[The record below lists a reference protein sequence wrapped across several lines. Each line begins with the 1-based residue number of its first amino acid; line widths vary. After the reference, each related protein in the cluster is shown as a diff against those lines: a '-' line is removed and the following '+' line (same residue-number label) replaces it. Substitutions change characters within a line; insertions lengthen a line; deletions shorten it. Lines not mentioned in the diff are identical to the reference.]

1 MRKELLNQQNPTR
14 RLRWLSLLFALLLL
28 PIGAWGQNITVAGY
42 IADDNGDFSGVNITT
57 GTVHFD
63 APTNTL
69 TLSGA
74 EINGEITYDGTSN
87 LTIAFSG
94 TNAVSTSETSAIQYT
109 GSESDRPKLTFS
121 STNGTLTING
131 ESIEGFSDV
140 DFGSLNLASI
150 SAQGVYYDKEDLVMR
165 GYGPTPS
172 DLTITTETYY
182 PIWIYDPSL
191 SYTGYSHTQ
200 LRRDSTV
207 TVGGGTVSFDGDH
220 TITISN
226 INFNYEGNAL
236 VVVGPSM
243 PALTVDLV
251 GQSTATSG
259 CTVLSLWDTTA
270 LTFTTDEDSPGSI
283 TGYDIVSWIYS
294 GNGQIAYENGLRA
307 FYDADKPYQKTISTT
322 GTYIKIGNT
331 PVSATGDINTAEGTA
346 YFDATSNTL
355 TLTEATIG
363 EQGAETSTDIQVLV
377 DDLTIEISGT
387 NSIYGNIT
395 YNGSNYQSSNIQINK
410 ASSAESA
417 SLTATN
423 VNGFSGCTWGDG
435 LYLSAHDGQGATI
448 DVHYEHF
455 EGEGGTMQSYYG
467 EEIADVTFSTEETN
481 AIWVAG
487 NMSTGGEITGTGITG
502 TVTYNDGVLTLN
514 NASLSTSET
523 IPLIV
528 CNGDLTVELVGSD
541 NTVYFNGDYST
552 YVLKNNGATGTLTFT
567 GEGELNITSE
577 FYEGTYKGL
586 CDGFSTVNFNDN
598 LGLFNRSGSKSIEN
612 ITGDAPVFDINNA
625 PSGYCYLQVNNGL
638 LLNATYHYKITYVD
652 SSIEGHDVEVDLP
665 LDETNYNINNV
676 TLSISDLA
684 GPCTITAYAKL
695 NGNTIGSN
703 KAKLFSS
710 NPSPFRLVYGADPV
724 DLVLAPAIEESDG
737 ISITGIEANVTYN
750 EETGKISS
758 EALGS
763 FGGPVGMSAT
773 EGKTAILNNYFTMD
787 FEVVPPAPSVSL
799 EAGSYLNTDNESI
812 TITGTGQANT
822 TVKYKWDDGEAQTYT
837 EAISVLTGTL
847 KAWEEYAERG
857 TTVTS
862 DTTAVEYTVNTN
874 IATLYVAPIAD
885 IAYTSSAV
893 TPTVVV
899 KETEDAEASRVAGT
913 DSTISGYKQGETAVA
928 AADLINVGTYTVVIA
943 GTGSYGGTKEAS
955 FDIVQ
960 ADITPVVSITGWDYG
975 SYDATE
981 NAPSV
986 TSNPGSGAL
995 TYQYKVKDAD
1005 DETYVAWPES
1015 PNTIAAGTYTI
1026 KATVAATT
1034 NYNSGTGTKD
1044 FIIAKAT
1051 PTITFAEESYS
1062 VTYGEDFVSPGSVGD
1077 WPVTPTASSN
1087 TSVATVSEGNITIV
1101 GVGTTTITVTYAGND
1116 NYNSTTA
1123 TYPLVVNAKD
1133 ISGYQVTVDAT
1144 QTYTYTGSAI
1154 TPNVTVA
1161 PASGGDAL
1169 VLDTDYTI
1177 EYTNNTNAAT
1187 SDDTNAPTATVTGK
1201 GNYIGTASAKFNIG
1215 KADLAGVTIAAID
1228 NQTYTGDSIK
1238 PGVTVTFNDKA
1249 VAATEYDIAYT
1260 NNVNVS
1266 SETSATV
1273 TLTAKGVNF
1282 TEGSTK
1288 TASFQIV
1295 AATATITA
1303 VASQETTYNGES
1315 QAVTAT
1321 VDKGTAVITYFTS
1334 EANRTSNTEGT
1345 TDAPTNAG
1353 TSYVKV
1359 TQGNANYTSTAVDVT
1374 FTINPKALTD
1384 DMVTLSAESFPYN
1397 GETQE
1402 PTVTVSDGTAMT
1414 ADDYTVTNNGG
1425 QAVGTYDVVVTG
1437 KGNYTG
1443 EVTRS
1448 FSIVNRT
1455 LEVGANG
1462 DVQFAAGQ
1470 TWASFYT
1477 TTESLE
1483 LPEGVMA
1490 YIVTAVSETSATL
1503 QAINYVPQNVPV
1515 FLENGSTETT
1525 DNASADGNLLQGT
1538 TAATAVSTIS
1548 GTVYGLHNNKLMQ
1561 VTSGSIPA
1569 GRAYLTVDVPA
1580 GGRELTMIRESD
1592 TTGIETL
1599 GVADVDSKDL
1609 WYDMAGRKLQ
1619 SKPNK
1624 KGFYIQNGKK
1634 VFVNK

>member
-1 MRKELLNQQNPTR
+1 MCNNIKTKYRVMNKRNQLTIRMLRGVMLLMTM
-14 RLRWLSLLFALLLL
+14 LLV
-28 PIGAWGQNITVAGY
+28 PIGAWAEDYGLTVAGVQVTDANAAS
-42 IADDNGDFSGVNITT
+42 ITSDNIT
-57 GTVHFD
+57 GTVTFD
-63 APTNTL
+63 AASNTL

-74 EINGEITYDGTSN
+74 EINGEITYNGTSD

-94 TNAVSTSETSAIQYT
+94 TNTVSTSETSAIQYG
-109 GSESDRPKLTFS
+109 GSESDRAKLTFS

-270 LTFTTDEDSPGSI
+270 LTFTTDASTPGSI

-612 ITGDAPVFDINNA
+612 ITGHA
-625 PSGYCYLQVNNGL
+625 PSFYVDNGTSYWQTNKGL
-638 LLNATYHYKITYVD
+638 LLNATYYYKIDYVD
-652 SSIEGHDVEVDLP
+652 DTIEGSGEEVSLAT
-665 LDETNYNINNV
+665 DETNWGFGGAS
-676 TLSISDLA
+676 LDISNLA
-684 GPCTITAYAKL
+684 GPCTITAYVKL

-703 KAKLFSS
+703 KAKLFGS

-724 DLVLAPAIEESDG
+724 DLVLAPAIEEDDG
-737 ISITGIEANVTYN
+737 ISINGIEANVTYN
-750 EETGKISS
+750 SETGKISS
-758 EALGS
+758 ETLGS
-763 FGGPVGMSAT
+763 FGGTVAMSS
-773 EGKTAILNNYFTMD
+773 EGTAILNNYFTMN
-787 FEVVPPAPSVSL
+787 FEVVPPAPTIVFD
-799 EAGSYLNTDNESI
+799 ETKEYLNTD
-812 TITGTGQANT
+812 
-822 TVKYKWDDGEAQTYT
+822 
-837 EAISVLTGTL
+837 
-847 KAWEEYAERG
+847 
-857 TTVTS
+857 
-862 DTTAVEYTVNTN
+862 
-874 IATLYVAPIAD
+874 
-885 IAYTSSAV
+885 
-893 TPTVVV
+893 
-899 KETEDAEASRVAGT
+899 
-913 DSTISGYKQGETAVA
+913 
-928 AADLINVGTYTVVIA
+928 
-943 GTGSYGGTKEAS
+943 
-955 FDIVQ
+955 
-960 ADITPVVSITGWDYG
+960 VVSITMPEVLAEDQNARIMYSWVEDCEDGNG
-975 SYDATE
+975 SNYTDD
-981 NAPSV
+981 SKV
-986 TSNPGSGAL
+986 TL
-995 TYQYKVKDAD
+995 T
-1005 DETYVAWPES
+1005 
-1015 PNTIAAGTYTI
+1015 AGTGTLY
-1026 KATVAATT
+1026 AWVR
-1034 NYNSGTGTKD
+1034 YNSGTSADDALYSERVSQVFTVKTDISNAYIPEFTTRATYTGSAIVPEVTVYDSEKTMNVLDAASYAFAFQQVVNGEPEDVEAMVNAGTYVVSLVGKGAYGGS
-1044 FIIAKAT
+1044 IVIAEAFEVVQAT
-1051 PTITFAEESYS
+1051 PTITFAQESYPA
-1062 VTYGEDFVSPGSVGD
+1062 TLGEEFTSPATVDD
-1077 WPVTPTASSN
+1077 WDVTPWASSN
-1087 TSVATVSEGNITIV
+1087 ADVATVKDGVITIN
-1101 GVGTTTITVTYAGND
+1101 GIGTTTITVFFAGDENHL
-1116 NYNSTTA
+1116 STSA
-1123 TYPLVVNAKD
+1123 SYQLVVSRALEVAFVGSNSWASYYATENLALPEGLTAYIVSD
-1133 ISGYQVTVDAT
+1133 VNETTGVVTV
-1144 QTYTYTGSAI
+1144 QSVSYI
-1154 TPNVTVA
+1154 
-1161 PASGGDAL
+1161 PADNGVLLQRADGGDADGY
-1169 VLDTDYTI
+1169 VAAPYTGTTSTF
-1177 EYTNNTNAAT
+1177 TNLLGGSTNATNISSFNDTPVYVLYNDKFKRAT
-1187 SDDTNAPTATVTGK
+1187 S
-1201 GNYIGTASAKFNIG
+1201 GTIPARR
-1215 KADLAGVTIAAID
+1215 
-1228 NQTYTGDSIK
+1228 
-1238 PGVTVTFNDKA
+1238 
-1249 VAATEYDIAYT
+1249 AY
-1260 NNVNVS
+1260 
-1266 SETSATV
+1266 
-1273 TLTAKGVNF
+1273 LPL
-1282 TEGSTK
+1282 
-1288 TASFQIV
+1288 
-1295 AATATITA
+1295 A
-1303 VASQETTYNGES
+1303 VASAGAPQLMTLNVVDGDI
-1315 QAVTAT
+1315 TA
-1321 VDKGTAVITYFTS
+1321 I
-1334 EANRTSNTEGT
+1334 RTL
-1345 TDAPTNAG
+1345 A
-1353 TSYVKV
+1353 
-1359 TQGNANYTSTAVDVT
+1359 
-1374 FTINPKALTD
+1374 
-1384 DMVTLSAESFPYN
+1384 
-1397 GETQE
+1397 
-1402 PTVTVSDGTAMT
+1402 
-1414 ADDYTVTNNGG
+1414 ADDN
-1425 QAVGTYDVVVTG
+1425 
-1437 KGNYTG
+1437 
-1443 EVTRS
+1443 
-1448 FSIVNRT
+1448 
-1455 LEVGANG
+1455 
-1462 DVQFAAGQ
+1462 
-1470 TWASFYT
+1470 
-1477 TTESLE
+1477 
-1483 LPEGVMA
+1483 
-1490 YIVTAVSETSATL
+1490 
-1503 QAINYVPQNVPV
+1503 
-1515 FLENGSTETT
+1515 
-1525 DNASADGNLLQGT
+1525 DGNWYTLDGFKL
-1538 TAATAVSTIS
+1538 S
-1548 GTVYGLHNNKLMQ
+1548 GKPQHKGL
-1561 VTSGSIPA
+1561 
-1569 GRAYLTVDVPA
+1569 
-1580 GGRELTMIRESD
+1580 
-1592 TTGIETL
+1592 
-1599 GVADVDSKDL
+1599 
-1609 WYDMAGRKLQ
+1609 
-1619 SKPNK
+1619 
-1624 KGFYIQNGKK
+1624 YIKNGKK
-1634 VFVNK
+1634 VFFNNK

>member
-1 MRKELLNQQNPTR
+1 MNKRNQLTIRMLRGVMLLMTM
-14 RLRWLSLLFALLLL
+14 LLV
-28 PIGAWGQNITVAGY
+28 PIGAWAEDYGLTVAGVQVTDANAAS
-42 IADDNGDFSGVNITT
+42 ITSDNIT
-57 GTVHFD
+57 GTVTFD
-63 APTNTL
+63 AASNTL

-74 EINGEITYDGTSN
+74 EINGEITYNGTSD

-94 TNAVSTSETSAIQYT
+94 TNTVSTSETSAIQYG
-109 GSESDRPKLTFS
+109 GSESDRAKLTFS

-270 LTFTTDEDSPGSI
+270 LTFTTDASTPGSI

-612 ITGDAPVFDINNA
+612 ITGHA
-625 PSGYCYLQVNNGL
+625 PSFYVDNGTSYWQTNKGL
-638 LLNATYHYKITYVD
+638 LLNATYYYKIDYVD
-652 SSIEGHDVEVDLP
+652 DTIEGSGEEVSLAT
-665 LDETNYNINNV
+665 DETNWGFGGAS
-676 TLSISDLA
+676 LDISNLA
-684 GPCTITAYAKL
+684 GPCTITAYVKL

-703 KAKLFSS
+703 KAKLFGS

-724 DLVLAPAIEESDG
+724 DLVLAPAIEEDDG
-737 ISITGIEANVTYN
+737 ISINGIEANVTYN
-750 EETGKISS
+750 SETGKISS
-758 EALGS
+758 ETLGS
-763 FGGPVGMSAT
+763 FGGTVAMSS
-773 EGKTAILNNYFTMD
+773 EGTAILNNYFTMN
-787 FEVVPPAPSVSL
+787 FEVVPPAPTIVFD
-799 EAGSYLNTDNESI
+799 ETKEYLNTD
-812 TITGTGQANT
+812 
-822 TVKYKWDDGEAQTYT
+822 
-837 EAISVLTGTL
+837 
-847 KAWEEYAERG
+847 
-857 TTVTS
+857 
-862 DTTAVEYTVNTN
+862 
-874 IATLYVAPIAD
+874 
-885 IAYTSSAV
+885 
-893 TPTVVV
+893 
-899 KETEDAEASRVAGT
+899 
-913 DSTISGYKQGETAVA
+913 
-928 AADLINVGTYTVVIA
+928 
-943 GTGSYGGTKEAS
+943 
-955 FDIVQ
+955 
-960 ADITPVVSITGWDYG
+960 VVSITMPEVLAEDQNARIMYSWVEDCEDGNG
-975 SYDATE
+975 SNYTDD
-981 NAPSV
+981 SKV
-986 TSNPGSGAL
+986 TL
-995 TYQYKVKDAD
+995 T
-1005 DETYVAWPES
+1005 
-1015 PNTIAAGTYTI
+1015 AGTGTLY
-1026 KATVAATT
+1026 AWVR
-1034 NYNSGTGTKD
+1034 YNSGTSADDALYSERVSQVFTVKTDISNAYIPEFTTRATYTGSAIVPEVTVYDSEKTMNVLDAASYAFAFQQVVNGEPEDVEAMVNAGTYVVSLVGKGAYGGS
-1044 FIIAKAT
+1044 IVIAEAFEVVQAT
-1051 PTITFAEESYS
+1051 PTITFAQESYPA
-1062 VTYGEDFVSPGSVGD
+1062 TLGEEFTSPATVDD
-1077 WPVTPTASSN
+1077 WDVTPWASSN
-1087 TSVATVSEGNITIV
+1087 ADVATVKDGVITIN
-1101 GVGTTTITVTYAGND
+1101 GIGTTTITVFFAGDENHL
-1116 NYNSTTA
+1116 STSA
-1123 TYPLVVNAKD
+1123 SYQLVVSRALEVAFVGSNSWASYYATENLALPEGLTAYIVSD
-1133 ISGYQVTVDAT
+1133 VNETTGVVTV
-1144 QTYTYTGSAI
+1144 QSVSYI
-1154 TPNVTVA
+1154 
-1161 PASGGDAL
+1161 PADNGVLLQRADGGDADGY
-1169 VLDTDYTI
+1169 VAAPYTGTTSTF
-1177 EYTNNTNAAT
+1177 TNLLGGSTNATNISSFNDTPVYVLYNDKFKRAT
-1187 SDDTNAPTATVTGK
+1187 S
-1201 GNYIGTASAKFNIG
+1201 GTIPARR
-1215 KADLAGVTIAAID
+1215 
-1228 NQTYTGDSIK
+1228 
-1238 PGVTVTFNDKA
+1238 
-1249 VAATEYDIAYT
+1249 AY
-1260 NNVNVS
+1260 
-1266 SETSATV
+1266 
-1273 TLTAKGVNF
+1273 LPL
-1282 TEGSTK
+1282 
-1288 TASFQIV
+1288 
-1295 AATATITA
+1295 A
-1303 VASQETTYNGES
+1303 VASAGAPQLMTLNVVDGDI
-1315 QAVTAT
+1315 TA
-1321 VDKGTAVITYFTS
+1321 I
-1334 EANRTSNTEGT
+1334 RTL
-1345 TDAPTNAG
+1345 A
-1353 TSYVKV
+1353 
-1359 TQGNANYTSTAVDVT
+1359 
-1374 FTINPKALTD
+1374 
-1384 DMVTLSAESFPYN
+1384 
-1397 GETQE
+1397 
-1402 PTVTVSDGTAMT
+1402 
-1414 ADDYTVTNNGG
+1414 ADDN
-1425 QAVGTYDVVVTG
+1425 
-1437 KGNYTG
+1437 
-1443 EVTRS
+1443 
-1448 FSIVNRT
+1448 
-1455 LEVGANG
+1455 
-1462 DVQFAAGQ
+1462 
-1470 TWASFYT
+1470 
-1477 TTESLE
+1477 
-1483 LPEGVMA
+1483 
-1490 YIVTAVSETSATL
+1490 
-1503 QAINYVPQNVPV
+1503 
-1515 FLENGSTETT
+1515 
-1525 DNASADGNLLQGT
+1525 DGNWYTLDGFKL
-1538 TAATAVSTIS
+1538 S
-1548 GTVYGLHNNKLMQ
+1548 GKPQHKGL
-1561 VTSGSIPA
+1561 
-1569 GRAYLTVDVPA
+1569 
-1580 GGRELTMIRESD
+1580 
-1592 TTGIETL
+1592 
-1599 GVADVDSKDL
+1599 
-1609 WYDMAGRKLQ
+1609 
-1619 SKPNK
+1619 
-1624 KGFYIQNGKK
+1624 YIKNGKK
-1634 VFVNK
+1634 VFFNNK

>member
-1 MRKELLNQQNPTR
+1 M
-14 RLRWLSLLFALLLL
+14 LFALLLL

-150 SAQGVYYDKEDLVMR
+150 SAQGVYYDTDGFLMR
-165 GYGPTPS
+165 GHDTTPS

-191 SYTGYSHTQ
+191 SNTGYSHTQ

-207 TVGGGTVSFDGDH
+207 TVGDGTVSFDGNH

-243 PALTVDLV
+243 TELTVNLV

-259 CTVLSLWDTTA
+259 CTVLSLWDTTP
-270 LTFTTDEDSPGSI
+270 LTFTTDASTPGSL
-283 TGYDIVSWIYS
+283 TGYGIVSWNGS
-294 GNGQIAYENGLRA
+294 GNEQISYENGLRA
-307 FYDADKPYQKTISTT
+307 FYDAEESYKETISTT
-322 GTYIKIGNT
+322 GTYIKIGDT
-331 PVSATGDINTAEGTA
+331 SFSETGNVTFGEGTA
-346 YFDATSNTL
+346 HFDATSNTL
-355 TLTEATIG
+355 TLTDATIG

-387 NSIYGNIT
+387 NTIYGNIT
-395 YNGSNYQSSNIQINK
+395 YNGSNYRSSNIQINK

-423 VNGFSGCTWGDG
+423 VSGFSSCTWGDG
-435 LYLSAHDGQGATI
+435 LYLSAHDDQGATV

-467 EEIADVTFSTEETN
+467 GEIADVTFSTTGTN

-586 CDGFSTVNFNDN
+586 CDGFSTVTFNDN

-763 FGGPVGMSAT
+763 FGGPVGMSEDGQT
-773 EGKTAILNNYFTMD
+773 TILNNYFTMN
-787 FEVVPPAPSVSL
+787 FEVVPPAPTVSL
-799 EAGSYLNTDNESI
+799 ETGSYLTTDNDPI

-822 TVKYKWDDGEAQTYT
+822 TIKYKWNDGDATVYE
-837 EAISVLTGTL
+837 EAIPVQGGTL
-847 KAWEEYAERG
+847 KAWEEYTEGG

-862 DTTAVEYTVNTN
+862 DTTTVEYTVKTD
-874 IATLYVAPIAD
+874 IATMYIAPIEN
-885 IAYTSSAV
+885 IPYTGSAV
-893 TPTVVV
+893 TPTIVV
-899 KETEDAEASRVAGT
+899 KATEEAEASLVAGT
-913 DSTISGYKQGETAVA
+913 DYTISGYKQGETAVA

-943 GTGSYGGTKEAS
+943 GAGNYGGTTEAS

-960 ADITPVVSITGWDYG
+960 ADITPEVSITGWTFG
-975 SYDATE
+975 SYSATT

-986 TSNPGSGAL
+986 TGNPGSGAV
-995 TYQYKVKDAD
+995 TYQYKLKDAD
-1005 DETYVAWPES
+1005 NETYAAWPES

-1044 FIIAKAT
+1044 FTVSAKSIAT
-1051 PTITFAEESYS
+1051 
-1062 VTYGEDFVSPGSVGD
+1062 
-1077 WPVTPTASSN
+1077 
-1087 TSVATVSEGNITIV
+1087 ATV
-1101 GVGTTTITVTYAGND
+1101 TVTEP
-1116 NYNSTTA
+1116 TTF
-1123 TYPLVVNAKD
+1123 
-1133 ISGYQVTVDAT
+1133 
-1144 QTYTYTGSAI
+1144 TYTGSAQTATAFTVEIDGSALTADTDYELVGYSDNTNAGTATI
-1154 TPNVTVA
+1154 TVKGKGNYDASTT
-1161 PASGGDAL
+1161 ASGTFTISAKAVTAAMIADIAAQTYDGTAKEPALTVTDGETTL
-1169 VLDTDYTI
+1169 VLDTDYTVA
-1177 EYTNNTNAAT
+1177 YTDNTNAG
-1187 SDDTNAPTATVTGK
+1187 TATATITGKGNYSGTASNTFAIEAANLSSASIAAIENQTYTGSEIKPEPAVTIVLTVGADATTLVKGTDFEFSYAYNTNVAAATDNLPPTVAVTGK
-1201 GNYIGTASAKFNIG
+1201 GNF
-1215 KADLAGVTIAAID
+1215 
-1228 NQTYTGDSIK
+1228 TG
-1238 PGVTVTFNDKA
+1238 
-1249 VAATEYDIAYT
+1249 
-1260 NNVNVS
+1260 
-1266 SETSATV
+1266 
-1273 TLTAKGVNF
+1273 
-1282 TEGSTK
+1282 TK
-1288 TASFQIV
+1288 TASFNIV
-1295 AATATITA
+1295 KAQATIT
-1303 VASQETTYNGES
+1303 VTNTTQSTTFTGES
-1315 QAVTAT
+1315 QAITGVSA
-1321 VDKGTAVITYFTS
+1321 DHGTPVITYYTS
-1334 EANRTSNTEGT
+1334 EDNRTNGT
-1345 TDAPTNAG
+1345 GGTQDGPIDAG
-1353 TSYVKV
+1353 TYYVQV
-1359 TQGNANYTSTAVDVT
+1359 TLTDANYTAVPVNVS
-1374 FTINPKALTD
+1374 FTIEAKTLTEA
-1384 DMVTLSAESFPYN
+1384 MVTLSAESFPYN
-1397 GETQE
+1397 GETQK
-1402 PTVTVSDGTAMT
+1402 PTVTVADGTIMT
-1414 ADDYTVTNNGG
+1414 AADYTITNNGG
-1425 QAVGTYDVVVTG
+1425 LAVGTYDVVVTG
-1437 KGNYTG
+1437 QGNYTG
-1443 EVTRS
+1443 EVTKT

-1490 YIVTAVSETSATL
+1490 YIVTAVNETSATL
-1503 QAINYVPQNVPV
+1503 QAIRYVPQNVPV
-1515 FLENGSTETT
+1515 FLENNSTETT
-1525 DNASADGNLLQGT
+1525 ENASADGNLLQGT

-1548 GTVYGLHNNKLMQ
+1548 GKVYGLHNNKLML

-1569 GRAYLTVDVPA
+1569 GRAYLAVDVPA
-1580 GGRELTMIRESD
+1580 GGRELTMIKESD
-1592 TTGIETL
+1592 TTGIKTL
-1599 GVADVDSKDL
+1599 GVDDVDSKDL

-1624 KGFYIQNGKK
+1624 KGFYIKNGKK

>member
-1 MRKELLNQQNPTR
+1 MLLMTM
-14 RLRWLSLLFALLLL
+14 LLV
-28 PIGAWGQNITVAGY
+28 PIGAWAEDYGLTVAGVQVTDANAAS
-42 IADDNGDFSGVNITT
+42 ITSDNIT
-57 GTVHFD
+57 GTVTFD
-63 APTNTL
+63 AASNTL

-74 EINGEITYDGTSN
+74 EINGEITYNGTSD

-94 TNAVSTSETSAIQYT
+94 TNTVSTSETSAIQYG
-109 GSESDRPKLTFS
+109 GSESDRAKLTFS

-270 LTFTTDEDSPGSI
+270 LTFTTDASTPGSI

-612 ITGDAPVFDINNA
+612 ITGHA
-625 PSGYCYLQVNNGL
+625 PSFYVDNGTSYWQTNKGL
-638 LLNATYHYKITYVD
+638 LLNATYYYKIDYVD
-652 SSIEGHDVEVDLP
+652 DTIEGSGEEVSLAT
-665 LDETNYNINNV
+665 DETNWGFGGAS
-676 TLSISDLA
+676 LDISNLA
-684 GPCTITAYAKL
+684 GPCTITAYVKL

-703 KAKLFSS
+703 KAKLFGS

-724 DLVLAPAIEESDG
+724 DLVLAPAIEEDDG
-737 ISITGIEANVTYN
+737 ISINGIEANVTYN
-750 EETGKISS
+750 SETGKISS
-758 EALGS
+758 ETLGS
-763 FGGPVGMSAT
+763 FGGTVAMSS
-773 EGKTAILNNYFTMD
+773 EGTAILNNYFTMN
-787 FEVVPPAPSVSL
+787 FEVVPPAPTIVFD
-799 EAGSYLNTDNESI
+799 ETKEYLNTD
-812 TITGTGQANT
+812 
-822 TVKYKWDDGEAQTYT
+822 
-837 EAISVLTGTL
+837 
-847 KAWEEYAERG
+847 
-857 TTVTS
+857 
-862 DTTAVEYTVNTN
+862 
-874 IATLYVAPIAD
+874 
-885 IAYTSSAV
+885 
-893 TPTVVV
+893 
-899 KETEDAEASRVAGT
+899 
-913 DSTISGYKQGETAVA
+913 
-928 AADLINVGTYTVVIA
+928 
-943 GTGSYGGTKEAS
+943 
-955 FDIVQ
+955 
-960 ADITPVVSITGWDYG
+960 VVSITMPEVLAEDQNARIMYSWVEDCEDGNG
-975 SYDATE
+975 SNYTDD
-981 NAPSV
+981 SKV
-986 TSNPGSGAL
+986 TL
-995 TYQYKVKDAD
+995 T
-1005 DETYVAWPES
+1005 
-1015 PNTIAAGTYTI
+1015 AGTGTLY
-1026 KATVAATT
+1026 AWVR
-1034 NYNSGTGTKD
+1034 YNSGTSADDALYSERVSQVFTVKTDISNAYIPEFTTRATYTGSAIVPEVTVYDSEKTMNVLDAASYAFAFQQVVNGEPEDVEAMVNAGTYVVSLVGKGAYGGS
-1044 FIIAKAT
+1044 IVIAEAFEVVQAT
-1051 PTITFAEESYS
+1051 PTITFAQESYPA
-1062 VTYGEDFVSPGSVGD
+1062 TLGEEFTSPATVDD
-1077 WPVTPTASSN
+1077 WDVTPWASSN
-1087 TSVATVSEGNITIV
+1087 ADVATVKDGVITIN
-1101 GVGTTTITVTYAGND
+1101 GIGTTTITVFFAGDENHL
-1116 NYNSTTA
+1116 STSA
-1123 TYPLVVNAKD
+1123 SYQLVVSRALEVAFVGSNSWASYYATENLALPEGLTAYIVSD
-1133 ISGYQVTVDAT
+1133 VNETTGVVTV
-1144 QTYTYTGSAI
+1144 QSVSYI
-1154 TPNVTVA
+1154 
-1161 PASGGDAL
+1161 PADNGVLLQRADGGDADGY
-1169 VLDTDYTI
+1169 VAAPYTGTTSTF
-1177 EYTNNTNAAT
+1177 TNLLGGSTNATNISSFNDTPVYVLYNDKFKRAT
-1187 SDDTNAPTATVTGK
+1187 S
-1201 GNYIGTASAKFNIG
+1201 GTIPARR
-1215 KADLAGVTIAAID
+1215 
-1228 NQTYTGDSIK
+1228 
-1238 PGVTVTFNDKA
+1238 
-1249 VAATEYDIAYT
+1249 AY
-1260 NNVNVS
+1260 
-1266 SETSATV
+1266 
-1273 TLTAKGVNF
+1273 LPL
-1282 TEGSTK
+1282 
-1288 TASFQIV
+1288 
-1295 AATATITA
+1295 A
-1303 VASQETTYNGES
+1303 VASAGAPQLMTLNVVDGDI
-1315 QAVTAT
+1315 TA
-1321 VDKGTAVITYFTS
+1321 I
-1334 EANRTSNTEGT
+1334 RTL
-1345 TDAPTNAG
+1345 A
-1353 TSYVKV
+1353 
-1359 TQGNANYTSTAVDVT
+1359 
-1374 FTINPKALTD
+1374 
-1384 DMVTLSAESFPYN
+1384 
-1397 GETQE
+1397 
-1402 PTVTVSDGTAMT
+1402 
-1414 ADDYTVTNNGG
+1414 ADDN
-1425 QAVGTYDVVVTG
+1425 
-1437 KGNYTG
+1437 
-1443 EVTRS
+1443 
-1448 FSIVNRT
+1448 
-1455 LEVGANG
+1455 
-1462 DVQFAAGQ
+1462 
-1470 TWASFYT
+1470 
-1477 TTESLE
+1477 
-1483 LPEGVMA
+1483 
-1490 YIVTAVSETSATL
+1490 
-1503 QAINYVPQNVPV
+1503 
-1515 FLENGSTETT
+1515 
-1525 DNASADGNLLQGT
+1525 DGNWYTLDGFKL
-1538 TAATAVSTIS
+1538 S
-1548 GTVYGLHNNKLMQ
+1548 GKPQHKGL
-1561 VTSGSIPA
+1561 
-1569 GRAYLTVDVPA
+1569 
-1580 GGRELTMIRESD
+1580 
-1592 TTGIETL
+1592 
-1599 GVADVDSKDL
+1599 
-1609 WYDMAGRKLQ
+1609 
-1619 SKPNK
+1619 
-1624 KGFYIQNGKK
+1624 YIKNGKK
-1634 VFVNK
+1634 VFFNNK